1 MYENDS
7 FGRTRD
13 NILRQSAESR
23 DVFQRRNYESQSY
36 AGAIKSNCNSEYER
50 KSRQHGSLS
59 MSWIGSL
66 EDCSWLTRSVVG
78 QLREIANIDQVNR
91 RLESRGFVFSSA
103 SMGGKG
109 VVWTFETECER
120 EGFINNDFIW
130 KDCFLSMSYWNGEK
144 SQPLSLKWKDIYDV
158 PLNYWCKSFFKKLGG
173 QIGELAWIDRDTEFR
188 GRFDKCRILTLN
200 SQINPIEIIVNVR
213 VRNTVFPVRLVES
226 SDPVLQNWV
235 DEVLGL
241 KPGIFQNQKTKGGKD
256 GKGVRSQPTEDSW
269 LEKEPKSAI
278 RKSSSLNL
286 NLNLRRVEKP
296 SEGDSSS
303 SDQNGLEVAS
313 STDKED
319 HDPCHRQLPSFP
331 RMFSSGVEQS
341 KDIISEKGIEI
352 CVDLRE
358 QENISKTQ
366 SSSEE
371 GQALED
377 VKGEKVAGGSSE
389 ATPPDQVVSNLGQS
403 VSELAGGY
411 IRGDQVRTQAKS
423 RGRGRAAI
431 IKTHPMTTQKFKGT
445 SQSGNKDEGQPILK
459 GVKTRVIWHLE
470 DEIAKVIEKGDAL
483 GINMQAKQMGDNSE
497 VWDLQVE
504 VAKVLETGAALGF
517 DFHGQEVEITE
528 IVSAM
533 EKGDEVRNKK

>member
-91 RLESRGFVFSSA
+91 RLESR
-103 SMGGKG
+103 
-109 VVWTFETECER
+109 
-120 EGFINNDFIW
+120 
-130 KDCFLSMSYWNGEK
+130 
-144 SQPLSLKWKDIYDV
+144 
-158 PLNYWCKSFFKKLGG
+158 
-173 QIGELAWIDRDTEFR
+173 
-188 GRFDKCRILTLN
+188 
-200 SQINPIEIIVNVR
+200 EIIVNVR